1 MLFPCL
7 ECLPFSS
14 FGGWFCLIFRP
25 QLKCH
30 PISVHSIPCS
40 SHFPLEQEWQNTVP
54 GLATCFGEQSLLLHP
69 FPYWLAGQKTFARPC
84 SWSHSMAISLL
95 SLLHSF
101 MESTHCYFSLPIP
114 PEGELHESSDITSF
128 LLGDVT
134 PEHLEVFNECILF
147 Q

>member
-40 SHFPLEQEWQNTVP
+40 SHFPLEQGWQKQ

-69 FPYWLAGQKTFARPC
+69 FPYWLAGQNTP
-84 SWSHSMAISLL
+84 
-95 SLLHSF
+95 
-101 MESTHCYFSLPIP
+101 LPDP
-114 PEGELHESSDITSF
+114 A
-128 LLGDVT
+128 LGVT
-134 PEHLEVFNECILF
+134 PWQSVCFPYYTPLWNQLIVISVSRSHQKVNCMRVAILPLSCWGM
-147 Q
+147 